1 MVAIVRRSLTACVL
15 ALVFAVTFAPSV
27 AAQDAAKPLWSGR
40 FDVEPDKA
48 LLAWGA
54 SFSFDRRLFEDDVN
68 GSLAWAE
75 ALARAGVLTT
85 TDADAIRRGLTS
97 ILESGRA
104 DAKFLTGPDE
114 DVHSFVERVL
124 VERVGEPG
132 LRLHTGRSRNDQVAV
147 DMRLYVRRRVP
158 DIQRSLLAVID
169 ALVSQAASAGDAVMP
184 SYTHVRRAQ
193 PVLAAHYLLAHAAA
207 LRRDVDRFDTVRA
220 EADALPLGSGAIA
233 GTAYDID
240 TTFLAERL
248 GFTRVTANSID
259 TSGDR
264 DFVAAFLF
272 ACAMTM
278 VHLSRLAEDVILWTS
293 EEFGFFELHDSV
305 ATGSSLMPQKK
316 NPDPLELVRGKSG
329 KVGGLLSGWLMTM
342 KGLPLGYNK
351 DLQEDKAIAFEAEDT
366 VIGCARTTA
375 TVVRTLTLRPDVTR
389 TAASGLLLATEVADY
404 LVHTGMP
411 FRTAHEVSGKIA
423 RDLYQSG
430 RDYASLTLADWRRYS
445 ESFDDTIFAA
455 VTPEAAVAARLTPQS
470 TGPDAVRAALGDIN
484 IWLQGE
490 ANR

>member
-1 MVAIVRRSLTACVL
+1 MSANS
-15 ALVFAVTFAPSV
+15 
-27 AAQDAAKPLWSGR
+27 LWSGR
-40 FDVEPDKA
+40 FDAAPDADVFAYGKSLPVDKR
-48 LLAWGA
+48 LL
-54 SFSFDRRLFEDDVN
+54 DDDIA
-68 GSLAWAE
+68 GSDAWAR
-75 ALARAGVLTT
+75 ALGKAGVLSPDDVVAITRGL
-85 TDADAIRRGLTS
+85 DDIRLAVHADATLIS
-97 ILESGRA
+97 EA
-104 DAKFLTGPDE
+104 DDE
-114 DVHSFVERVL
+114 DVHSFVEREL
-124 VERVGEPG
+124 IARIGDTG
-132 LRLHTGRSRNDQVAV
+132 KRLHTGRSRNEQVSV
-147 DMRLYVRRRVP
+147 DFRLYLRRRIP
-158 DIQRSLLAVID
+158 EIQRTLAGLVA
-169 ALVSQAASAGDAVMP
+169 ALAGQAESAGQAVMP
-184 SYTHVRRAQ
+184 SYTHLRRAQ
-193 PVLAAHYLLAHAAA
+193 PVLVAHVWLSHAQVF
-207 LRRDVDRFDTVRA
+207 RRDCERFGVARH
-220 EADALPLGSGAIA
+220 EADVMPLGSGAIA

-240 TTFLAERL
+240 TAFLAERL

-404 LVHTGMP
+404 LVHKGMP

-423 RDLYQSG
+423 RDLYQGG
-430 RDYASLTLADWRRYS
+430 RDFASMTLADWQRYS
-445 ESFDDTIFAA
+445 ESFDATIFAA

-470 TGPDAVRAALGDIN
+470 TGPNAVRAALEEITN
-484 IWLQGE
+484 WLQRE
-490 ANR
+490 AH